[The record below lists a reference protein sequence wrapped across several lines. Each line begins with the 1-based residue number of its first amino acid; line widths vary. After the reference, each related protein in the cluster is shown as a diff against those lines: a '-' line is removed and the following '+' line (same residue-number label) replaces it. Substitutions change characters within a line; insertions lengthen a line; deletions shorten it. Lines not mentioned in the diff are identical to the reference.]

1 MRRFP
6 RLRRFLLR
14 GLAVAGL
21 VLAVLAGV
29 GFSRSALE
37 VPPPS
42 RWITDRDGAFLGVV
56 PGAPDGRLGFW
67 PVEGRL
73 WRVEAALLAIE
84 DRRFW
89 QHPGVDVAAIGRA
102 IQQNL
107 RAGRRVSGAS
117 TVAMQVARMQRPA
130 ERSWG
135 AKLTEAATAVAL
147 VVRHG
152 RRAVLEHY
160 LRLAPYGNEVH
171 GFVFA
176 ARWYFDKPAADLSWA
191 EIAFLSAIPQA
202 PGLMNP
208 YTERG
213 RGRARARALRILEAL
228 EAQAVIT
235 AAEHA
240 EAVNSLERLQIRQRP
255 AREPSTLHA
264 LFTLADGDAPRVRT
278 TLDVGLQRFAAAEV
292 ARTVDAF
299 AADGA
304 QNAAALVVDLADMG
318 VRAAVGSAGFGDE
331 ARDGALDYTRVLRS
345 PGSAL
350 KPLLYAQALQDGLI
364 DAASP
369 LDDLQRAQDGIGNA
383 DGRFL
388 GPLLPAAALGNSRNV
403 PAVALVERLGVDR
416 VYGLFRRLGLHHD
429 AAPAE
434 AYGLGL
440 ALGALPVR
448 LVDVAAAT
456 AVLAR
461 DGRFAP
467 LRWRMDDPTPAGER
481 VFPAEITRQIQGFL
495 ADPQA
500 RLPSFPRLGHA
511 ELPFPVALKTGS
523 SAGWRDAWTVAWTPR
538 FLVVTWVGRP
548 DWHPMKRVSGYKAAA
563 KLAVAL
569 LRHLHPDAHL
579 GMADVGFPPPEGWHA
594 EAVCALSGLAP
605 TAACDRVASV
615 WRPADAPPRA
625 ACDQHVAVELDAR
638 TGGPATVDT
647 PAALRERRVFV
658 DLPGRY
664 AAWMERAG
672 LRRPPTRIAAG
683 GPAALRQGQRL
694 QVRILSPQ
702 AGAELLRNP
711 ESPDALGTVALEVAV
726 DPPVPQVLWSV
737 DGAPV
742 ALVGPPYA
750 TRWVLAPGEHVIEVA
765 VPHTDTRDRVR
776 IVAR

>member
-228 EAQAVIT
+228 EAQVIIW
-235 AAEHA
+235 A
-240 EAVNSLERLQIRQRP
+240 
-255 AREPSTLHA
+255 
-264 LFTLADGDAPRVRT
+264 
-278 TLDVGLQRFAAAEV
+278 
-292 ARTVDAF
+292 
-299 AADGA
+299 
-304 QNAAALVVDLADMG
+304 
-318 VRAAVGSAGFGDE
+318 
-331 ARDGALDYTRVLRS
+331 
-345 PGSAL
+345 
-350 KPLLYAQALQDGLI
+350 
-364 DAASP
+364 
-369 LDDLQRAQDGIGNA
+369 
-383 DGRFL
+383 
-388 GPLLPAAALGNSRNV
+388 
-403 PAVALVERLGVDR
+403 
-416 VYGLFRRLGLHHD
+416 
-429 AAPAE
+429 
-434 AYGLGL
+434 
-440 ALGALPVR
+440 
-448 LVDVAAAT
+448 
-456 AVLAR
+456 
-461 DGRFAP
+461 
-467 LRWRMDDPTPAGER
+467 
-481 VFPAEITRQIQGFL
+481 
-495 ADPQA
+495 
-500 RLPSFPRLGHA
+500 
-511 ELPFPVALKTGS
+511 
-523 SAGWRDAWTVAWTPR
+523 
-538 FLVVTWVGRP
+538 
-548 DWHPMKRVSGYKAAA
+548 
-563 KLAVAL
+563 
-569 LRHLHPDAHL
+569 
-579 GMADVGFPPPEGWHA
+579 
-594 EAVCALSGLAP
+594 
-605 TAACDRVASV
+605 
-615 WRPADAPPRA
+615 
-625 ACDQHVAVELDAR
+625 
-638 TGGPATVDT
+638 
-647 PAALRERRVFV
+647 
-658 DLPGRY
+658 
-664 AAWMERAG
+664 
-672 LRRPPTRIAAG
+672 
-683 GPAALRQGQRL
+683 
-694 QVRILSPQ
+694 
-702 AGAELLRNP
+702 
-711 ESPDALGTVALEVAV
+711 
-726 DPPVPQVLWSV
+726 
-737 DGAPV
+737 
-742 ALVGPPYA
+742 
-750 TRWVLAPGEHVIEVA
+750 
-765 VPHTDTRDRVR
+765 
-776 IVAR
+776 